1 MKIGIGCDH
10 NGYKLKEQIKSYL
23 TSLGIEYKDFGC
35 HSMEPIDY
43 PDIAFQAAEDIAA
56 GHLERAILVCGTGN
70 GMNISAN
77 KIAGVRAALCHDPL
91 SAEKARKSNDAQVLT
106 MGAWIVDW
114 PIAERVLTAWIT
126 SEFEGGASLRKVEK
140 VKTRDFKRDQ

>member
-10 NGYKLKEQIKSYL
+10 NGYKLKEQIRTYL
-23 TSLGIEYKDFGC
+23 TRLGIQYKDFGC

-43 PDIAFQAAEDIAA
+43 PDIAFQAAEEIAA
-56 GHLERAILVCGTGN
+56 GHLDRAILVCGTGN

-77 KIAGVRAALCHDPL
+77 KILGVRAALCHDPL

-114 PIAERVLTAWIT
+114 PIAERVLSVWLT

-140 VKTRDFKRDQ
+140 VKIKDNRNE